1 MIMDTDNKAK
11 SIFHKIIN
19 KYTVTIIVFLLFM
32 FLGEKH
38 NAVQRI
44 QYKQKIKE
52 LECEI
57 ERYKEEIERD
67 KEKLRQLRSDK
78 KNLEK
83 FAREEYLMKAP
94 DEDVYVVVDN

>member
-1 MIMDTDNKAK
+1 MSEESKAK
-11 SIFHKIIN
+11 KIFSKIVN
-19 KYTVTIIVFLLFM
+19 KYTIVIIVFLLFL

-52 LECEI
+52 LEREI
-57 ERYKEEIERD
+57 EYYKEEIARN
-67 KEKLRQLRSDK
+67 KEKLNQLRSDK
-78 KNLEK
+78 KDLEK

-94 DEDVYVVVDN
+94 DEDVYVIKVEN